1 MNPRDWGIAAVC
13 TVALVLFFHFVTSVS
28 WQGSVLRAAIGLGA
42 GIVAIGIRRTS
53 AHNRR

>member
-13 TVALVLFFHFVTSVS
+13 AVALVLFFHFITSVS
-28 WQGSVLRAAIGLGA
+28 WQGSILRAVIGLGA

-53 AHNRR
+53 SRHR

>member
-1 MNPRDWGIAAVC
+1 MNLSDWGIAAVC
-13 TVALVLFFHFVTSVS
+13 AVALVLFFHFAAGIS

-53 AHNRR
+53 TRNHQ